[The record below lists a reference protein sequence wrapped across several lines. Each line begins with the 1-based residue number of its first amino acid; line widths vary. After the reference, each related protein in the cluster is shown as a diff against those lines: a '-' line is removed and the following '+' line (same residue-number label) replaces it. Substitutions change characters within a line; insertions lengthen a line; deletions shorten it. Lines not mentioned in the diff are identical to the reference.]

1 MEIQQIIPK
10 DYLILQNIGAESL
23 KIYYDYYDIQHMNNF
38 SNNIML
44 KGILNNEII
53 GFIFCTEKE
62 DNIHVNSFAIVKEFR
77 NKGYGTQLI
86 NHIKTYGK
94 SLTLNTEQDNHE
106 AIKFYRKNMF
116 EIKELRNNYYEN
128 FQNNNA
134 YFMKYNFIN
143 LT

>member
-1 MEIQQIIPK
+1 MEIEKITSK
-10 DYLILQNIGAESL
+10 DYLILQNIGANSL
-23 KIYYDYYDIQHMNNF
+23 KIYYNCYEIQHMNNF

-44 KGILNNEII
+44 KGILENEII
-53 GFIFCTEKE
+53 GFIFCTETE
-62 DNIHVNSFAIVKEFR
+62 DSIHINSFAIVKEFR

-94 SLTLNTEQDNHE
+94 SLTLNTEQDNHQ
-106 AIKFYRKNMF
+106 AISFYHKNMF
-116 EIKELRNNYYEN
+116 EIKEIKNNYYEN
-128 FQNNNA
+128 LKNNNA